1 MHMLQ
6 AVGPEPDLEGGARQ
20 LPEPGA
26 AAEPAAGGQPPGV
39 CAHGGAVLSDTARG
53 TVSNDTGPIM
63 YLLTLFQVYPS
74 TGVSHNYPLPPH
86 LDLLSTNNLPS
97 HLLLW

>member
-1 MHMLQ
+1 MMSDSVMHMLQ

-53 TVSNDTGPIM
+53 TVSNDTGRIM
-63 YLLTLFQVYPS
+63 YLLTPFQVYPS
-74 TGVSHNYPLPPH
+74 TGVSHNYPPPPT
-86 LDLLSTNNLPS
+86 SPPATT
-97 HLLLW
+97 